1 VNTNTRARTRRF
13 AVIAGALSLSFAV
26 AGCAPGND
34 AGGSSEPSGT
44 VVVSSYGGA
53 FQEAQQ
59 TALFTPFED
68 ESGITVKATEG
79 TGFDPLKAQVDAGDV
94 AWDVVSLESGPFANA
109 VKNDL
114 LEPLDFDVIDTTGL
128 APEVVSDYGVGYIQF
143 SVNLV
148 WDNAVTGPL
157 TPEQF
162 FDPSVK
168 LPRSLGTSPTVML
181 EFALLA
187 DGVKPED
194 LYPLDVDRAFEVLDR
209 VKDQIV
215 AFKDASDA
223 QALMQ
228 QGEVAAALLPAGRA
242 EDAIKAG
249 SDWGYTWAGAVR
261 DTEYW
266 TVAKGAKNPQ
276 DAMKFIAFAIGAE
289 PQAAL
294 AEAIP
299 YGPSNSDAYALL
311 SDELNEKLPSSPD
324 NAKQGVTLDSA
335 FWADNLDE
343 IKTRWDA
350 WLLQ

>member
-1 VNTNTRARTRRF
+1 M
-13 AVIAGALSLSFAV
+13 I
-26 AGCAPGND
+26 
-34 AGGSSEPSGT
+34 
-44 VVVSSYGGA
+44 SSYGGG

-68 ESGITVKATEG
+68 ESGVTVKGTEG
-79 TGFDPLKAQVDAGDV
+79 TGFDPLKAQQDAGDV
-94 AWDVVSLESGPFANA
+94 TWDVVSLESSPFANA

-114 LEPLDFDVIDTTGL
+114 LTPLDFDVVDTTGV
-128 APEVVSDYGVGYIQF
+128 APDVVNDYGVGYIQF
-143 SVNLV
+143 SQNLV
-148 WDNAVTGPL
+148 WDNAATAPL
-157 TPEQF
+157 TPAQF
-162 FDPSVK
+162 FDPNVEI
-168 LPRSLGTSPTVML
+168 PRAMGSQPTGTL
-181 EFALLA
+181 EFALMA

-209 VKDQIV
+209 IKDQVV
-215 AFKDASDA
+215 AFKDASDM

-228 QGEVAAALLPAGRA
+228 QGEAAAAYLPAGRA

-249 SDWGYTWAGAVR
+249 ADWGYSWEGAVR

-266 TVAKGAKNPQ
+266 TVAKGAKNPEA
-276 DAMKFIAFAIGAE
+276 AMKFIAFAIGAE

-299 YGPSNSDAYALL
+299 YGPSNQDAYALL
-311 SDELNEKLPSSPD
+311 SDELNAKLPTSPA
-324 NAKQGVTLDSA
+324 NAKLGVTLDSA
-335 FWADNLDE
+335 WWADNLDE